1 MSNAI
6 ILTMFGGLSFF
17 MLFLFFLMI
26 KRDKIYEQKFAAME
40 LSLEELNKEIFDLKK
55 ELKKNNPLKTIEKIE
70 EIVETM
76 VDDIRIMEEKNKEF
90 YDSVEEKIAYLQQQI
105 KKSNIQNTMSSL
117 NRHEEEKILS
127 LYKRGYSVEEISR
140 ELRIPAGE
148 IELILKFSS
157 L

>member
-1 MSNAI
+1 
-6 ILTMFGGLSFF
+6 
-17 MLFLFFLMI
+17 MI